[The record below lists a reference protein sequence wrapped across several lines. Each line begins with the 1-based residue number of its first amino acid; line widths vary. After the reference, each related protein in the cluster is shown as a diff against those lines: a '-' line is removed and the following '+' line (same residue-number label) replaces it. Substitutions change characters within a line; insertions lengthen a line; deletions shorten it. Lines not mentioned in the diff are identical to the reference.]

1 MVLVVMGAA
10 GAGKT
15 TIGRHL
21 ASELGWTFHDADDF
35 HSPENVAK
43 MSRGLPLD
51 EADRRPWLERL
62 AALIRGCL
70 ERGENAVLA
79 CSALRE
85 DYRSL
90 LAGGSPG
97 VTFVYLRAS
106 PDLLAHRLAQ
116 REGHYAG
123 PALLDSQLATLEEP
137 RDALAIDAGLP
148 PEEIVRIIRRE
159 HGARAP
165 GQ

>member
-1 MVLVVMGAA
+1 MVVVVMGAA

-35 HSPENVAK
+35 HPPESVAK
-43 MSRGLPLD
+43 MSRGLPLH
-51 EADRRPWLERL
+51 EADRQPWLERL

-70 ERGENAVLA
+70 ERDENAVLA

-85 DYRSL
+85 DYRRK
-90 LAGGSPG
+90 LAGGSPD

-106 PDLLAHRLAQ
+106 PDLLAHRLAH

-123 PALLDSQLATLEEP
+123 PALLESQLAALEEP
-137 RDALAIDAGLP
+137 RDAITVDAGRS
-148 PEEIVRIIRRE
+148 PEEIVREVRR
-159 HGARAP
+159 GLGR
-165 GQ
+165 